1 MLIFPSRE
9 ASSAG
14 MDATNKSF
22 IKAVVLAMVAGLGAL
37 PTALLMIGAVV
48 YGNRLDISMGTRPV
62 FLLLL
67 LCLAVPFSIFTM
79 LMLARMAVRAA
90 LNGSQNLPA
99 SNAASAP
106 VGDEED
112 DS

>member
-1 MLIFPSRE
+1 
-9 ASSAG
+9 

-22 IKAVVLAMVAGLGAL
+22 IRAIVLALLAGLGAL
-37 PTALLMIGAVV
+37 PTAFLMIAAVI
-48 YGNRLDISMGTRPV
+48 YGHRLDVAYGTSPA

-79 LMLARMAVRAA
+79 LMLARIAVRAS
-90 LNGSQNLPA
+90 LKGSQKFPA
-99 SNAASAP
+99 NAP
-106 VGDEED
+106 TGHEED